1 MAGYLV
7 VLGVAAV
14 VTALATALAVPVAKR
29 IRWVAY
35 PNERSMHVTPL
46 PNIGGLALLA
56 GFLAAI
62 AVAWRMDQFAE
73 MFRDNSEPMGV
84 VLAGIVIT
92 AVGLLD
98 DRVDVSPPAK
108 VAGIVLAASILARL
122 GVTMF
127 FFRVPFNI
135 GNTDTLVL
143 SPDLAPLVTVL
154 WVVLLTNAINLIDGL
169 DGLAAGITA
178 IGGIAFFLFS
188 DRLFDQ
194 GFLEGSNIAPL
205 ISIITVGV
213 CVGFLPFNFNP
224 ARIIMGDSGALFLG
238 LLLAVPTITVG
249 GRTDFNFSGNT
260 YFFFAPLVIPIV
272 ILGVPVLDTAFS
284 FFRRLLRG
292 RRWSLGDRDHIHH
305 RLVRLGHGPRRAVAI
320 LWAWTALLSGVA
332 LAPTFAEDFGAGGIN
347 LNSLVP
353 FAILAMGLVLYIAFH
368 PGVRSHR
375 ERHRETTMHE
385 RHPAGRAE
393 AGTESESSERAD
405 SDPDEATVV
414 VQFDR
419 RRRSS

>member
-1 MAGYLV
+1 VTGYLV

-14 VTALATALAVPVAKR
+14 VTALTTALAIPVAKR

-46 PNIGGLALLA
+46 PNIGGLALLV

-108 VAGIVLAASILARL
+108 VAGIVLGASILARL

-135 GNTDTLVL
+135 GNTDTVVL

-178 IGGIAFFLFS
+178 IGGSAFFVFS

-205 ISIITVGV
+205 IAIITVGV
-213 CVGFLPFNFNP
+213 CAGFLPFNFNP

-332 LAPTFAEDFGAGGIN
+332 LAPTFAEDFGAGGVN

-353 FAILAMGLVLYIAFH
+353 FAILALGLVLYIAFH
-368 PGVRSHR
+368 PGARTHR
-375 ERHRETTMHE
+375 ERHRETATRG
-385 RHPAGRAE
+385 RHPTAPGASDGAAE
-393 AGTESESSERAD
+393 PDAAAA
-405 SDPDEATVV
+405 DEADETAIV
-414 VQFDR
+414 VQLDR